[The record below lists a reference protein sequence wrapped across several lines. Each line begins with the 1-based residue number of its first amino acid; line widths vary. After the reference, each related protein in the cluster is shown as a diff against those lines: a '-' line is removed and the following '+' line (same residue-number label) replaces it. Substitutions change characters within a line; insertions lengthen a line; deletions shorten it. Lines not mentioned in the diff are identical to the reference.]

1 MYFFEEGPLGLRPM
15 EQTEQDYV
23 QLHAWLADARI
34 ADYYGGLNSR
44 RCCRRCAESMSPACW
59 ERSR

>member
-23 QLHAWLADARI
+23 QRML
-34 ADYYGGLNSR
+34 GLR
-44 RCCRRCAESMSPACW
+44 MHGLQIIMAA
-59 ERSR
+59 